1 MKKQTKTQQEIETIN
16 AISNTLEVIKIASNE
31 VASKEVETIEVVEA
45 VEVVETT
52 TSETTTNNA
61 PANIYMDMLDAVE
74 ALETA
79 VKALKKE
86 AITLRALVRCIA
98 DNANNPKIGLLANA
112 FGLTIGS
119 NKTQREACLMN
130 IIKMLP
136 YYIETKSDN
145 GTIHTTPAKLSKKAD
160 NVYLASA
167 QTNYFSVLSDVVKNM
182 IGNGNAL
189 LHVPVIAGKYYD
201 SNMHL
206 IGDQN
211 QAKAIAKSNRETAK
225 EAKEAAKI
233 EQAKELLG
241 LGEIVSLDTIGLLRE
256 AAKRCKDTDAL
267 DHIMQAIGLL
277 AK

>member
-1 MKKQTKTQQEIETIN
+1 MKKQTKTQQVTETIN
-16 AISNTLEVIKIASNE
+16 AISNTLEVAKIASNE
-31 VASKEVETIEVVEA
+31 VANVEA

-52 TSETTTNNA
+52 TSETTTDNA
-61 PANIYMDMLDAVE
+61 MTNIHVDMVDAVE

-86 AITLRALVRCIA
+86 AITLRSLVRCIA
-98 DNANNPKIGLLANA
+98 DNANDPKIGLLANA

-119 NKTQREACLMN
+119 NKTQREECLMN

-145 GTIHTTPAKLSKKAD
+145 GTIHTTPAKLAKKAD

-167 QTNYFSVLSDVVKNM
+167 QTNYFAVLSDVVKNM
-182 IGNGNAL
+182 IGNDGNL
-189 LHVPVIAGKYYD
+189 IHVSVIAGKYYD
-201 SNMHL
+201 SNMRL
-206 IGDQN
+206 IDDQK
-211 QAKAIAKSNRETAK
+211 QAKTCVQNAREEAS
-225 EAKEAAKI
+225 EAKELAKI
-233 EQAKELLG
+233 EEAKELLG
-241 LGEIVSLDTIGLLRE
+241 LGEIVSLDTIEFLQE
-256 AAKRCKDTDAL
+256 AAKRCKNTDAL